1 MKLLLLS
8 FLFSSYGSTIATHDA
23 RMADRDWRLTR
34 LREISTN
41 ATTSTDVG
49 AIFYMMLRHSSIG
62 ASEIP
67 FKLNEQL
74 MGLEGAANLIM
85 RVEEIGKELKKTL
98 LESDLED
105 ASFVKNQID
114 LAVHELQQMIDDM
127 FDEDG
132 LARTTRTVI
141 HDPEI
146 DPLLIAGP
154 AVPIIATV
162 SAPVAVAVAVVAGI
176 FSIFS

>member
-23 RMADRDWRLTR
+23 KMADQDWRLTR

-49 AIFYMMLRHSSIG
+49 TIFYMMLRHSSIG
-62 ASEIP
+62 PSEIP

-74 MGLEGAANLIM
+74 RGFDGSANLIM
-85 RVEEIGKELKKTL
+85 RVKEIGQELKATL

-105 ASFVKNQID
+105 ESFVKNQID
-114 LAVHELQQMIDDM
+114 LALDELQQMIDGI
-127 FDEDG
+127 FDDGG
-132 LARTTRTVI
+132 LARTTRTADYDI
-141 HDPEI
+141 
-146 DPLLIAGP
+146 LIAGP
-154 AVPIIATV
+154 AIPIIGTV
-162 SAPVAVAVAVVAGI
+162 SAPVAVAVAVAVGI
-176 FSIFS
+176 FAVFS